1 MSGANAQFDAV
12 LTAILANRLDS
23 IVRDMTNTL
32 LRSARSAVIN
42 SARDFSCAITTA
54 DNQLLASA
62 EGLPV
67 HIFGSQLQTAVLA
80 ENHPDMREGD
90 AFLDNDPYRGGSHAA
105 DHTILVPVFVEGEH
119 MFTAVAKAHQADI
132 GNSIASTYHAE
143 ARDIY
148 QEGALIFP
156 TVQVQRDFT
165 DIDDVIRMCKSRIRV
180 PSQWYGDYLA
190 GIGSA
195 RVAERGLKDLCAKYG
210 KETIRRFVT
219 DWLNYSEQ
227 RMTREIEKLPALTLQ
242 NTGRHDAF
250 QPYLPDGVDINCTI
264 EIKPQEA
271 MIVVDLLDN
280 PDALDC
286 GLNMTKATTLAAVFT
301 GLFNAFGGGEIPRNS
316 GSFRRVHVRLREGA
330 AVGIPQFPHSC
341 SLATTNVTDRVI
353 NMVGSAFAQLGAPYG
368 ISEAAVGMGPAMA
381 VLSGKDPRYGGE
393 AFVNQ
398 IFVQAN
404 GGPASA
410 HADGWVT
417 YGLPVICGLM
427 YRDSIEIDEVKMP
440 IQYGEVSIITDSPGA
455 GEFRGGPAIRTSY
468 TPKNTEVTVIYP
480 CDGQETAP
488 RGVLGGLP
496 GQLAGAWLVDED
508 GTETKLPANGTVV
521 LRPGQA
527 IRGVDTSGGGYGQPS
542 RRSAERVAHDVREH
556 WVSAEAARDV
566 YQVVLN
572 DDLTVDAQATS
583 ALRAG

>member
-1 MSGANAQFDAV
+1 MSDNHAEFDAV

-67 HIFGSQLQTAVLA
+67 HIFGAQLQTAVLA
-80 ENHPDMREGD
+80 ENHPNMREGD
-90 AFLDNDPYRGGSHAA
+90 AYLDNDPYRGGSHAA

-148 QEGALIFP
+148 EEGALIFP
-156 TVQVQRDFT
+156 TVQVQRDFE

-195 RVAERGLKDLCAKYG
+195 RIAERGLKELCAKYG
-210 KETIRRFVT
+210 KDTIKQFVT

-227 RMTREIEKLPALTLQ
+227 RMMKEIEKLPARTLRHS
-242 NTGRHDAF
+242 GRHDAF
-250 QPYLPDGVDINCTI
+250 LPYLPDGVDINCTI
-264 EIKPQEA
+264 EIKPEEA
-271 MIVVDLLDN
+271 TIVVDLLDN
-280 PDALDC
+280 PGALDC
-286 GLNMTKATTLAAVFT
+286 GLNMTKATTLAAVFS
-301 GLFNAFGGGEIPRNS
+301 GLFNSFGRGEIPRNS
-316 GSFRRVHVRLREGA
+316 GSFRRVDVRLRQGA
-330 AVGIPQFPHSC
+330 AVGIPEFPHSC

-381 VLSGKDPRYGGE
+381 VLSGKDPRYENE

-410 HADGWVT
+410 GSDGWVT

-440 IQYGEVSIITDSPGA
+440 IQYGEVSLIVDSAGA
-455 GEFRGGPAIRTSY
+455 GENRGGPAIRTSY
-468 TPKNTEVTVIYP
+468 APKNTEVTVIYP
-480 CDGQETAP
+480 CDGHETP
-488 RGVLGGLP
+488 PQGVLGGLA
-496 GQLAGAWLVDED
+496 GQVAGAWLVEAD
-508 GTETKLPANGTVV
+508 GTETKLPANATVV

-527 IRGVDTSGGGYGQPS
+527 IRGVDTSGGGYGDPS
-542 RRSAERVAHDVREH
+542 RRDPARVAHDVREQ
-556 WVSAEAARDV
+556 WVSAEAARDIYRV
-566 YQVVLN
+566 ALH
-572 DDLTVDAQATS
+572 DDFTVDAEATV
-583 ALRAG
+583 ALRAS

>member
-1 MSGANAQFDAV
+1 MNTSTTEFDAV

-67 HIFGSQLQTAVLA
+67 HIFGSQLQTAELTKT
-80 ENHPDMREGD
+80 HPDLKEGD
-90 AFLDNDPYRGGSHAA
+90 AYLDNDPYRGGSHAA
-105 DHTILVPVFVEGEH
+105 DHTILVPVFIEGEH
-119 MFTAVAKAHQADI
+119 MFTTVAKAHQADI

-143 ARDIY
+143 ARDVY
-148 QEGALIFP
+148 EEGALIFP

-195 RVAERGLKDLCAKYG
+195 RVAERGLKELCAKYG
-210 KETIRRFVT
+210 KDTIKRFIT

-227 RMTREIEKLPALTLQ
+227 RMMKEIEKLPARTLK
-242 NTGRHDAF
+242 NTGRHDPF

-264 EIKPQEA
+264 HIQPEEGK
-271 MIVVDLLDN
+271 IVVDLLDN
-280 PDALDC
+280 PAALDC

-316 GSFRRVHVRLREGA
+316 GSFRRVDVRLRQGA
-330 AVGIPQFPHSC
+330 AVGIPEFPHSC

-410 HADGWVT
+410 QADGWVT

-427 YRDSIEIDEVKMP
+427 YRDSVEIDEVKMP
-440 IQYGEVSIITDSPGA
+440 IQYGEVSLITDSSGA
-455 GEFRGGPAIRTSY
+455 GEHRGGPAIRTSY

-488 RGVLGGLP
+488 KGVLGGLE
-496 GQLAGAWLVDED
+496 GQVASAWLVDTD
-508 GTETKLPANGTVV
+508 GTETKLPANATVV

-527 IRGVDTSGGGYGQPS
+527 IRGSDSSGGGYGDPK
-542 RRSAERVAHDVREH
+542 RRNPESVAHDVREG
-556 WVSAEAARDV
+556 WVSAAAARDIYGV
-566 YQVVLN
+566 ALD
-572 DDLTVDAQATS
+572 DDLQVDSESTA
-583 ALRAG
+583 ALRAV

>member
-1 MSGANAQFDAV
+1 MSATTVQFDAV

-54 DNQLLASA
+54 DNQLIASA

-67 HIFGSQLQTAVLA
+67 HIFGAQLQTAVMT
-80 ENHPDMREGD
+80 ENHPNLKEGD
-90 AFLDNDPYRGGSHAA
+90 AYLDNDPYRGGSHAA
-105 DHTILVPVFVEGEH
+105 DHTVLVPVFIEGEH
-119 MFTAVAKAHQADI
+119 MFTAVAKSHQADI
-132 GNSIASTYHAE
+132 GNSIATTYHAE
-143 ARDIY
+143 ARDVY
-148 QEGALIFP
+148 EEGALIFP
-156 TVQVQRDFT
+156 TVQVQRDYT

-210 KETIRRFVT
+210 KDTIKQFVE

-227 RMTREIEKLPALTLQ
+227 RMIKEIENLPASTLT
-242 NTGRHDAF
+242 NTGRHDPF
-250 QPYLPDGVDINCTI
+250 LPYLPEGVDINCTI
-264 EIKPQEA
+264 HIRPEDA
-271 MIVVDLLDN
+271 RIVVDLLDN
-280 PDALDC
+280 PGAVDC
-286 GLNMTKATTLAAVFT
+286 GLNMTKATTLASVFT

-316 GSFRRVHVRLREGA
+316 GSFRRVEVRLRQGGV
-330 AVGIPQFPHSC
+330 VGIPEFPHSC
-341 SLATTNVTDRVI
+341 SLATTNITDRVI
-353 NMVGSAFAQLGAPYG
+353 NMVGSAFAELGSPYG

-381 VLSGKDPRYGGE
+381 VVSGNDPRYGGE

-410 HADGWVT
+410 QADGWVT

-440 IQYGEVSIITDSPGA
+440 IQYGEVSLVRDSPGA
-455 GEFRGGPAIRTSY
+455 GEHRGGPAIRTSY
-468 TPKNTEVTVIYP
+468 TPKDTEVTVIYP
-480 CDGQETAP
+480 CDGQETPP
-488 RGVLGGLP
+488 RGVLGGLE
-496 GQLAGAWLVDED
+496 GQVASAWLVDAD
-508 GTETKLPANGTVV
+508 GTETKLPANATVV
-521 LRPGQA
+521 LRPGQS
-527 IRGVDTSGGGYGQPS
+527 IRGYDTSGGGYGEPS
-542 RRSAERVAHDVREH
+542 RRDPSRVAHDVREG
-556 WVSAEAARDV
+556 WVSPEAARELYRV
-566 YQVVLN
+566 ELN
-572 DDLTVDAQATS
+572 VDLTVDSEATALLRS
-583 ALRAG
+583 A